1 MARGLAYRL
10 QSRVKY
16 WQKRLLLSDWS
27 ITVLVGALDDLD
39 ERADCDAKPQY
50 KEGVIRLDPKKIP
63 EAEWDAYCVH
73 ELLHCVTWRLEAL
86 AEEWGRSESQYV
98 VARETAET
106 VVTDLERIILG
117 LAKR

>member
-1 MARGLAYRL
+1 MARSVTAAVR
-10 QSRVKY
+10 Y
-16 WQKRLLLSDWS
+16 WQKRLLLSDWA
-27 ITVLVGALDDLD
+27 IKVQVGALDDLD

-50 KEGVIRLDPKKIP
+50 KEAVLRFDPAKIP
-63 EAEWDAYCVH
+63 PSELDAFCVH

-86 AEEWGRSESQYV
+86 AEEWGRSESQYI

-117 LAKR
+117 LAKRG

>member
-1 MARGLAYRL
+1 MPRSIAYRL

-16 WQKRLLLSDWS
+16 WQKRLLLADWN
-27 ITVLVGALDDLD
+27 ITVLVGALDDHE

-50 KEGVIRLDPKKIP
+50 KEAVIRLDPKKIP
-63 EAEWDAYCVH
+63 PDELDGFCIH

-106 VVTDLERIILG
+106 VVTELERIILG
-117 LAKR
+117 LTTK